1 MRYRRHQYFL
11 SDMIIRDENDI
22 YQAMLEKMLSIKIVL
37 RTPIERNGMS
47 GMAVFK
53 DALLV
58 IKSTSA

>member
-1 MRYRRHQYFL
+1 M